1 MDLAAQAG
9 LKTIASAPQAPCMGL
24 PMGERWISDL
34 QGWRNC
40 SGHGSFLLAIP
51 TTSGFE
57 GQESRIYLWRGPGGR
72 GGEALHRQ
80 MAGTPPGHRSHAE
93 ASLTSSL
100 QLKTEPREQTASKGA
115 KIYHELITIGHPSS
129 DFYKTPV

>member
-1 MDLAAQAG
+1 MTSRDGGIVQDTAASSWPSPPPVALKVRRAG
-9 LKTIASAPQAPCMGL
+9 FIC
-24 PMGERWISDL
+24 GEVL
-34 QGWRNC
+34 VE
-40 SGHGSFLLAIP
+40 A
-51 TTSGFE
+51 
-57 GQESRIYLWRGPGGR
+57 PGGR

-80 MAGTPPGHRSHAE
+80 MAGTPLGHRSHAE
-93 ASLTSSL
+93 ASLSSSL